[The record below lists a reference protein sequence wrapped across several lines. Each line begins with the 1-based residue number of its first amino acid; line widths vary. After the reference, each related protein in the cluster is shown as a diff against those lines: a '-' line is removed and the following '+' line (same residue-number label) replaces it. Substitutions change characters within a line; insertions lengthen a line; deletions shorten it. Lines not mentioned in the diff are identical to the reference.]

1 MKTTKLNKTRIIWA
15 FAITAVLLCISYTR
29 DANAQVFTRPTL
41 PVSNTSSL
49 QSPDAI
55 ANFLWK
61 NFRFEEDQVNFGKAE
76 YWQSPEEFM
85 TNKAGDC
92 EDFAVMAKELLT
104 SIGKKAFILNVYG
117 KKFAHTVCV
126 FVDNGK
132 YQIIDMTEVKIY
144 NASSLEELMSKIYPH
159 WETGAIVQMS
169 KSTKQGRIL
178 KKIEKKAK
186 GHHTFGLSV

>member
-1 MKTTKLNKTRIIWA
+1 MKTTKLNTIRTIWA
-15 FAITAVLLCISYTR
+15 FAIIAALLCIFNVS
-29 DANAQVFTRPTL
+29 DANAQVFVRPTL
-41 PVSNTSSL
+41 SLSNLSSL

-55 ANFLWK
+55 AKFLWK

-85 TNKAGDC
+85 NNKAGDC

-104 SIGKKAFILNVYG
+104 SIGKKSFILNIYG
-117 KKFAHTVCV
+117 KKFAHTICV
-126 FVDNGK
+126 FVENGK
-132 YQIIDMTEVKIY
+132 YQVIDMTEVKKY
-144 NASSLEELMSKIYPH
+144 NASSLEELMSKVYPH

-169 KSTKQGRIL
+169 KSTNQGRIL